1 MGKGKRAGFL
11 RQVFYIV
18 AKDFRAEL
26 RTKELFNSMFLFAM
40 LALVIFNFS
49 FAGKMPV
56 RVLSGAMWVS
66 FLFASV
72 LGLNRSFV
80 KEHEKGCIEGLLIA
94 PCERSVIY
102 FGKFLGNLLFIF
114 LVELIALPL
123 ISIFFS
129 RSEIFSKPFELA
141 GILVLGSFAISA
153 IGTILSAI
161 TVNTRTRE
169 LLLPILL
176 FPLILPVLI
185 ASVEVTAYIFQPKG
199 SIIQWLRLI
208 GIYDIIFIIVP
219 YLLFDYVVEE

>member
-1 MGKGKRAGFL
+1 MGRTGRPGLLK
-11 RQVFYIV
+11 QVLYIV

-40 LALVIFNFS
+40 LSLVIFNFS
-49 FAGKMPV
+49 FAGRMPA

-80 KEHEKGCIEGLLIA
+80 KEHEKGCIEGLLVA
-94 PCERSVIY
+94 PCDRSVIY
-102 FGKFLGNLLFIF
+102 FGKFLGNLIFIF
-114 LVELIALPL
+114 LVEMISLPL
-123 ISIFFS
+123 IAIFFS
-129 RSEIFSKPFELA
+129 RNEIFSKPLELA
-141 GILVLGSFAISA
+141 GILILGSFAISA

-176 FPLILPVLI
+176 FPLVLPVI
-185 ASVEVTAYIFQPKG
+185 IGAVEVTSYIFQPKG
-199 SIIQWLRLI
+199 SIAQWIRLI
-208 GIYDIIFIIVP
+208 GVYDIIFLIVP
-219 YLLFDYVVEE
+219 FLLFDYVVEE